1 MKERPILFSKPMILA
16 LLAGTKSQTRRAV
29 KRVSRFSAAGKPF
42 DCIMDL
48 DGLPSRLDLAPDNWE
63 LCPYGVPSDRL
74 WVRETFCYSS
84 GYVAP
89 EGTVCYRA
97 NLPADESTGWKW
109 KPSIFMR
116 RADSRITLE
125 VVSTRIER
133 LQEISEEDARAEGV
147 IQKFTAWLPHEG
159 GTAFSTARE
168 AYRSL
173 WDDINGIDG
182 PGAWEASPWVW
193 VVSFRRLP

>member
-16 LLAGTKSQTRRAV
+16 LLAGTKLQTRRAV

-147 IQKFTAWLPHEG
+147 TPDADCL
-159 GTAFSTARE
+159 TNRCARP
-168 AYRSL
+168 YRDRYFDL
-173 WDDINGIDG
+173 WNEINGK
-182 PGAWEASPWVW
+182 GAWERNGWVW
-193 VVSFRRLP
+193 VVSFRKVP